1 MINAPIKKQ
10 AKSLYRCFFKEDIQM
25 ANTHKN
31 AEYHW
36 SSANKNC
43 NEISFHMYQNG
54 YNQKDNNKQ
63 HCEDL
68 EKLEP
73 SYPAG
78 GM

>member
-1 MINAPIKKQ
+1 MPQLKNRLRVYIGVSSKKIY
-10 AKSLYRCFFKEDIQM
+10 KWP
-25 ANTHKN
+25 THTKN